1 MAAPNPRLSRLA
13 KERLKLERRPIDGV
27 LVTWPGN
34 SLDNLVVEITAPEDS
49 IYHDDVFTVEITTN
63 SYPEKPPR
71 CVMKT
76 PIFHPNID
84 TNGAI
89 CVAAIRAQ
97 YRPSVTLW
105 AVIDEIVNAL
115 KHPNM
120 NDELN
125 IEAANL
131 MKWDEEAFVERAR
144 AQVIRNCA
152 ERGS

>member
-1 MAAPNPRLSRLA
+1 MR
-13 KERLKLERRPIDGV
+13 
-27 LVTWPGN
+27 
-34 SLDNLVVEITAPEDS
+34 
-49 IYHDDVFTVEITTN
+49 
-63 SYPEKPPR
+63 
-71 CVMKT
+71 T

-105 AVIDEIVNAL
+105 AITEEIVNAL
-115 KHPNM
+115 KHPNK